1 MQIEQSPSIGFWV
14 TVRLV
19 VVGVDVI
26 LLMLTSGTLTSDTLT
41 LVCRV
46 GGIVRRV

>member
-19 VVGVDVI
+19 VDVDVDV
-26 LLMLTSGTLTSDTLT
+26 MLTSGTLTSETLT
-41 LVCRV
+41 LVGRV

>member
-19 VVGVDVI
+19 VDVDVV
-26 LLMLTSGTLTSDTLT
+26 LLKLTSGTLTSETLT
-41 LVCRV
+41 LVGRV
-46 GGIVRRV
+46 GGIVRRF